1 MGRRIFH
8 ALVATASGSK
18 TRNELLGFGDEE
30 FAPWQMGA
38 VM

>member
-1 MGRRIFH
+1 MGLRIFH
-8 ALVATASGSK
+8 ALIATASGSK
-18 TRNELLGFGDEE
+18 TKSEMLGFGDEE